1 MSKKRLLFIVMFNAL
16 GFLLLFIIVIVF
28 IPKKTPVSPKP
39 IPTPTVE
46 VKREWFK
53 TADRTEYISS
63 GANLQIID
71 IKGQSYPIT
80 KENQPYLNNQGKWMM
95 PGVKEEGTPMIEA
108 FYTFY
113 GLEGLGYQS

>member
-80 KENQPYLNNQGKWMM
+80 KENQPYLNNQGK
-95 PGVKEEGTPMIEA
+95 
-108 FYTFY
+108 
-113 GLEGLGYQS
+113 